1 MLAIST
7 WLAIKNAIYN
17 ADNSNKTGLNAPAS
31 FEEVFFNL
39 NNNLDQ

>member
-7 WLAIKNAIYN
+7 WLAIKNAIFN
-17 ADNSNKTGLNAPAS
+17 ADQNNISGLNAPAG

-39 NNNLDQ
+39 NNINR